1 MKTKYILENYDRI
14 VKEIKNPKI
23 IFSNDLAPFLKK
35 SASKSYLIHQV
46 DFSLINNEIKYAA
59 KKPIHSLH
67 PRVGK
72 LKFKVTESISE
83 FEQYIPTIVNELN
96 ISSNQT
102 SWSWCGKNENTVYL
116 FQDCEIEDLTQEQR
130 FFLYCYHTLK
140 KENNKIKKTDKERI
154 FKLNSKIKSEEYIH
168 QKQYAL
174 ENLAQRLIKEINPEN
189 DSHLYQFSNDYDK
202 IDCLK
207 ITYIYIQKL
216 QRFIEK
222 EYKNY
227 LNVNGQIPYHSTF
240 VQEFE
245 ISKKL
250 NEVKSILLKSNI
262 NDQILKLVYEPLLK
276 IETLNFQ
283 GKLTYY
289 EFNYCTKIIKELHK
303 QIEFEKLKEEAI
315 LDCLFVLNFNSLQ
328 LFKYLTN
335 NFLQELEPL
344 ENNTQKIYSLFR
356 ILKVYNQKQSGN
368 AIKYKTNL
376 PPIKKQIVG
385 WIEEEIEY
393 LNRIVEQETNQLVVS
408 PHKKDEFKF
417 LTNFSVAQLSF
428 FTKILVETN
437 IINHKIQADVIRFI
451 ARNFKTIKTENIAI
465 ESLRTK
471 FHNVESSTKEVVN
484 DKLMEMLKFTKD

>member
-1 MKTKYILENYDRI
+1 MKAKYILENYDRI

-35 SASKSYLIHQV
+35 FDSKSYLIHQI
-46 DFSLINNEIKYAA
+46 DFSLSNNEMNYTV
-59 KKPIHSLH
+59 KKPIHNLH

-72 LKFKVTESISE
+72 LKFKAAEPISE
-83 FEQYIPTIVNELN
+83 FEQYIPTIVKELN

-102 SWSWCGKNENTVYL
+102 SWRWCAKNENTLYL
-116 FQDCEIEDLTQEQR
+116 VQDCEIEYLTQEQR

-140 KENNKIKKTDKERI
+140 KENHKVKNTNKEII
-154 FKLNSKIKSEEYIH
+154 FKFNSKIKSEQYIH

-189 DSHLYQFSNDYDK
+189 VSNLYQFSDDYDK
-202 IDCLK
+202 TDCLK

-227 LNVNGQIPYHSTF
+227 LNVNGHIPYRSTF
-240 VQEFE
+240 VKEFK

-250 NEVKSILLKSNI
+250 NEVKSVLLKSNI

-276 IETLNFQ
+276 IETINIQ
-283 GKLTYY
+283 EKLTYY

-303 QIEFEKLKEEAI
+303 QIESEKLMEEAI
-315 LDCLFVLNFNSLQ
+315 LDCLFDLNFNSLQ
-328 LFKYLTN
+328 FFKYLTN
-335 NFLQELEPL
+335 TFSQELEPL
-344 ENNTQKIYSLFR
+344 ENNTQKIYCLFR
-356 ILKVYNQKQSGN
+356 ILKFYNQKQSGN
-368 AIKYKTNL
+368 TVKYKTKL
-376 PPIKKQIVG
+376 PPIKKQIIG

-393 LNRIVEQETNQLVVS
+393 LNKIVEQETNQLIA
-408 PHKKDEFKF
+408 PPLKKDEIKF
-417 LTNFSVAQLSF
+417 LTIFSVAQLGF

-451 ARNFKTIKTENIAI
+451 AGNFKTKNTENIAI

-471 FHNVESSTKEVVN
+471 FHNVESSTKEAVS
-484 DKLMEMLKFTKD
+484 DKIIEMLKLTKD

>member
-1 MKTKYILENYDRI
+1 MKAKYILENYDRI

-23 IFSNDLAPFLKK
+23 IFSNDLAPFLEKF
-35 SASKSYLIHQV
+35 ASKSYLIHQV
-46 DFSLINNEIKYAA
+46 DFSFLNNEMKYDA

-67 PRVGK
+67 PRVAK

-83 FEQYIPTIVNELN
+83 LEQYIPTLVNELN

-102 SWSWCGKNENTVYL
+102 SWSWCAKNENTVYL

-130 FFLYCYHTLK
+130 FFLYCYHKLK
-140 KENNKIKKTDKERI
+140 KENYKIKKIDKERI
-154 FKLNSKIKSEEYIH
+154 FKLNSKIKSEEFIH
-168 QKQYAL
+168 HKQYAL
-174 ENLAQRLIKEINPEN
+174 ENLAQRLVKEINPEKV
-189 DSHLYQFSNDYDK
+189 SKLYQFSDDYDK
-202 IDCLK
+202 TDCLK
-207 ITYIYIQKL
+207 ITYIYVQKL

-227 LNVNGQIPYHSTF
+227 LNVNGPIPYGSIF
-240 VQEFE
+240 AKEFE

-250 NEVKSILLKSNI
+250 DEVKSILLKSNI
-262 NDQILKLVYEPLLK
+262 DPEILKLVYEPLLK
-276 IETLNFQ
+276 IETLNIP
-283 GKLTYY
+283 GKLTYI
-289 EFNYCTKIIKELHK
+289 EFNYCTKITKELHK
-303 QIEFEKLKEEAI
+303 QIEFEKLTEEAI
-315 LDCLFVLNFNSLQ
+315 LDCLFDLNFNSLQ
-328 LFKYLTN
+328 LFKYLTTKL
-335 NFLQELEPL
+335 LQDLELL
-344 ENNTQKIYSLFR
+344 ENDTQKINSLFR
-356 ILKVYNQKQSGN
+356 ILKIYNQKQSGN
-368 AIKYKTNL
+368 TVKYKPNL

-393 LNRIVEQETNQLVVS
+393 LNRIVEQETNQLLLS

-484 DKLMEMLKFTKD
+484 DKLIEMLKLTKD